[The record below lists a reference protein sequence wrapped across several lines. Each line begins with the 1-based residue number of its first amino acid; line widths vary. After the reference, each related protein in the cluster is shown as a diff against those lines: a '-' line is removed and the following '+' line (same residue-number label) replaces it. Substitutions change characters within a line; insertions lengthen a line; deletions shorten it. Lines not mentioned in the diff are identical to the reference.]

1 MGVTL
6 DPEGGPAD
14 ATYREARPDIVPLL
28 AVDPDLRPA
37 LSDAGTSV
45 LLAPISTS
53 VRRWGVVGVV
63 QRHGSLFPNDDLR
76 LLEQLGQYAGG
87 VLDHSQLVTEA
98 RDRERRSSERRLRE
112 VESRM
117 SLMLDTITDYAILI
131 VDQQGHVVNWPVGA
145 GAVFGYAESEIVD
158 CSSAP
163 LFGMTD
169 DELLAT
175 LAHAAR
181 AGVVVR
187 DDACVR
193 RGGERFEATTH
204 IRRLEPGQ
212 DDLQGFVIVT
222 RDVTEIRQMEERLR
236 QGQKMEALG
245 RMAGGIAHDFN
256 NLLTAIMGYADWLL
270 TEIPDSTPA
279 VRDPV
284 NEIQKAATRAA
295 GLTRQLLAFSRHQVV
310 QPIVL
315 DLADTVQELMP
326 MLRRLIGE
334 HIETAEEIIGHI
346 PQVLA
351 DRNQIEQVIINLAVN
366 ARDAMPKGG
375 RLVIRL
381 SVSPTGPTPQQASSI
396 DSWVCLEVQDSG
408 VGMDTATQSRIFE
421 PFFTTKDFGR
431 GTGLGLATV
440 YGIVKQMGGGID
452 VASEPGRGSTFRV
465 YLRPTTLT
473 SVETEIVSEA
483 AAPSGSETILLV
495 EDEPGV
501 AKLLRQMLERHGY
514 HLLVADGPERAEA
527 IAGDLDI
534 KIDMIVSDVV
544 MPGGT
549 GPDLVKSLRS
559 RRPGLP
565 ALFISGYANAVLDDG
580 IPADAQFLQ
589 KPFTGID
596 LLIKVR
602 HVLTGHR

>member
-1 MGVTL
+1 M
-6 DPEGGPAD
+6 
-14 ATYREARPDIVPLL
+14 
-28 AVDPDLRPA
+28 
-37 LSDAGTSV
+37 SV
-45 LLAPISTS
+45 
-53 VRRWGVVGVV
+53 
-63 QRHGSLFPNDDLR
+63 
-76 LLEQLGQYAGG
+76 
-87 VLDHSQLVTEA
+87 
-98 RDRERRSSERRLRE
+98 
-112 VESRM
+112 
-117 SLMLDTITDYAILI
+117 
-131 VDQQGHVVNWPVGA
+131 
-145 GAVFGYAESEIVD
+145 
-158 CSSAP
+158 
-163 LFGMTD
+163 
-169 DELLAT
+169 
-175 LAHAAR
+175 
-181 AGVVVR
+181 
-187 DDACVR
+187 
-193 RGGERFEATTH
+193 
-204 IRRLEPGQ
+204 
-212 DDLQGFVIVT
+212 
-222 RDVTEIRQMEERLR
+222 
-236 QGQKMEALG
+236 
-245 RMAGGIAHDFN
+245 
-256 NLLTAIMGYADWLL
+256 
-270 TEIPDSTPA
+270 
-279 VRDPV
+279 
-284 NEIQKAATRAA
+284 AA
-295 GLTRQLLAFSRHQVV
+295 GMA
-310 QPIVL
+310 
-315 DLADTVQELMP
+315 
-326 MLRRLIGE
+326 
-334 HIETAEEIIGHI
+334 
-346 PQVLA
+346 QVLA

-473 SVETEIVSEA
+473 SVETDIVSEA